1 VTAYELDHA
10 IDTLARRQ
18 HGAFSRRQ
26 VLAAGGTP
34 RMIERRVSNR
44 RWLRLAP
51 SVYALPSHPG
61 TWHRAV
67 MVAVL
72 GEVDAVAGGRS
83 AAVLQRVN
91 GFRPGRPEIVVPSGA
106 PAVSSIA
113 RVRRC
118 SLVHRTVIDHIPV
131 LDLCDTLYALS
142 RSADQRKVEPAV
154 DDLLASGRLR
164 IDQLQR
170 RHLEWIGSRRAGLE
184 LMRGIIDVR
193 SVDGYEPPSSELE
206 RLLYE
211 VLDRPGMPECVR
223 QAAFPGAPVRRADA
237 IIESCR
243 LIIEADGRC
252 WHARVAA
259 FIEDRQRDRLALR
272 HGYATLRF
280 TYDELRHDPDGVFAD
295 ILAVVAE
302 RSRVAR
308 PAA

>member
-1 VTAYELDHA
+1 
-10 IDTLARRQ
+10 
-18 HGAFSRRQ
+18 
-26 VLAAGGTP
+26 
-34 RMIERRVSNR
+34 
-44 RWLRLAP
+44 
-51 SVYALPSHPG
+51 
-61 TWHRAV
+61 
-67 MVAVL
+67 
-72 GEVDAVAGGRS
+72 
-83 AAVLQRVN
+83 
-91 GFRPGRPEIVVPSGA
+91 
-106 PAVSSIA
+106 
-113 RVRRC
+113 
-118 SLVHRTVIDHIPV
+118 
-131 LDLCDTLYALS
+131 
-142 RSADQRKVEPAV
+142 VEPAV

-184 LMRGIIDVR
+184 LMRGIIEVR
-193 SVDGYEPPSSELE
+193 SVDGFEPPRSELE